1 MAKCQFKSRSNS
13 KCKDVAKC
21 QWKSR
26 SNSDAKMWINSKCTC
41 VKLPLTCS
49 ETTLKLAVKRSS
61 CDTTTA
67 VRHPGLMADTA
78 NAVSV
83 QRSSRQIKSKST
95 KDRRDCLS
103 DRIRRRR
110 NDDKFYGKCLTSE
123 LLKAKCRE
131 LNLQTAKCRSTMECR
146 TPTEA
151 QKQPNSSE
159 ANQALLLEKD
169 STNFLA
175 VGYRGSDEIDHP
187 MQKPGKEDDRRA
199 LGFKTCPMCRLAA
212 TNSSMIS

>member
-1 MAKCQFKSRSNS
+1 MRFLCKEVQGKSNQSRLRIEEIACQMKFEGDETMTNSMA
-13 KCKDVAKC
+13 
-21 QWKSR
+21 
-26 SNSDAKMWINSKCTC
+26 
-41 VKLPLTCS
+41 
-49 ETTLKLAVKRSS
+49 
-61 CDTTTA
+61 
-67 VRHPGLMADTA
+67 
-78 NAVSV
+78 
-83 QRSSRQIKSKST
+83 
-95 KDRRDCLS
+95 
-103 DRIRRRR
+103 
-110 NDDKFYGKCLTSE
+110 KCLTSE

-187 MQKPGKEDDRRA
+187 VQKSGREDDRRA

>member
-1 MAKCQFKSRSNS
+1 MEVGKIKSNSKDLGTTQEAPRQPISERHWWRAQLAKCQFKSRSNS

-21 QWKSR
+21 QLKSR
-26 SNSDAKMWINSKCTC
+26 SNSDAEMWINSKCTC

-110 NDDKFYGKCLTSE
+110 NDDKFYGKVPDFWIAQS
-123 LLKAKCRE
+123 K
-131 LNLQTAKCRSTMECR
+131 MPR
-146 TPTEA
+146 TKLA
-151 QKQPNSSE
+151 NSKMPINYGVPYS
-159 ANQALLLEKD
+159 
-169 STNFLA
+169 
-175 VGYRGSDEIDHP
+175 YRGAE
-187 MQKPGKEDDRRA
+187 
-199 LGFKTCPMCRLAA
+199 AA
-212 TNSSMIS
+212 KQ